1 MGSYASW
8 WASHVLDWLR
18 YGKTLLVVHYEE
30 LQEALV
36 PTLRSITS
44 FLNASVSEESLLCA
58 ECNKDGH
65 FKRSGARHPTF
76 DPFTPDMKRLIDGY
90 ISTVDQALRASNHS
104 GLPQEYLP
112 R

>member
-1 MGSYASW
+1 
-8 WASHVLDWLR
+8 
-18 YGKTLLVVHYEE
+18 VVHYEE

-44 FLNASVSEESLLCA
+44 FLNTSVSEESLLCA

-90 ISTVDQALRASNHS
+90 ISTVDRALRDSNHS
-104 GLPQEYLP
+104 GLPQEYRP